1 MKLDRWAFT
10 GRRPRHPVAGDEA
23 VSVSLERPLAAPAAG
38 GDAQLVDLSRHGA
51 RLLVNLPPAENEPIV
66 FRLADKRTGL
76 DLSLPGA
83 VRWLTKQ
90 VDDRWLIGC
99 EFHTEVPL
107 ETLGELFLCG
117 ILSNRPSE

>member
-1 MKLDRWAFT
+1 MKLDRWAFS
-10 GRRPRHPVAGDEA
+10 GRRPRHPVADDDA
-23 VSVSLERPLAAPAAG
+23 VSISVDWAIGTSAG
-38 GDAQLVDLSRHGA
+38 GDAQLVDLSRRGA
-51 RLLVNLPPAENEPIV
+51 RLLVNVPPAENEPIV
-66 FRLADKRTGL
+66 FRLADQRTGL

-117 ILSNRPSE
+117 ILSDRPSE